1 MEGRADEAE
10 ADARSVMAVN
20 ADVAPFGQPYLTAR
34 RMLVAALMHSGR
46 HHEAV
51 AELTGFIDAIP
62 TDRRTSGLLLPSPP
76 RSAST
81 RCGGSAAAW
90 P

>member
-20 ADVAPFGQPYLTAR
+20 AEVAPFGQPYLTAR

-46 HHEAV
+46 HHEA
-51 AELTGFIDAIP
+51 DSRSAIEYCGSC
-62 TDRRTSGLLLPSPP
+62 RRTGRLTTTGSQ
-76 RSAST
+76 RSVTCSL
-81 RCGGSAAAW
+81 C
-90 P
+90 